1 MGEDSIVAEIRRY
14 RMKQAAK
21 YGHDLKRI
29 NEALK
34 EYESKSGREVVHRK
48 PRLLVP
54 KTGK

>member
-1 MGEDSIVAEIRRY
+1 
-14 RMKQAAK
+14 MKQAAK